1 MIPYGRHYIDEAD
14 VAAVVDVLR
23 HGALTQGPKIAE
35 FEEAIAR
42 YVEAKYAV
50 AVSSG
55 TAALHLACLAANAG
69 PGDNVVTTPNT
80 FVASANC
87 ALYVG
92 ATPQF
97 ADIDA
102 ETLNLDPQCLA
113 AKCRELKKVR
123 AIIPVHFAGLP
134 CDMPSIRAI
143 ADTYGSIVIEDAAHA
158 LGARYPGG
166 ARVGSCTHSHMT
178 TFSFHPVKAIAA
190 GEGGMITTNDEALYR
205 RLLRLRSHGIN
216 KGKDPLVRQEDA
228 SEQGEA
234 KHWYY
239 EMQEM
244 GFNYRI
250 TDIQSA
256 LALSQLQKLEKFIER
271 RLKLTLAYDA
281 AFADLSKAHSTQVK
295 GRTLSAHHLYVL
307 QIDFDGLGL
316 SRTRFMSALRQEGI
330 GTQVHYIPVVSH
342 PYYRRLG
349 YRPDHFPVTQKYY
362 GQALSIPLYYA
373 LTDSEQAQVIAAIR
387 RLVQ

>member
-14 VAAVVDVLR
+14 VEAVVDVLR
-23 HGALTQGPKIAE
+23 HGSLTQGPRIAE
-35 FEEAIAR
+35 FEETVAR
-42 YVEAKYAV
+42 YVGAKYAV

-55 TAALHLACLAANAG
+55 TAALHLACLAANVG
-69 PGDNVVTTPNT
+69 PGDNVITTPNT

-92 ATPQF
+92 AIPQF

-102 ETLNLDPQCLA
+102 GTLNLDSQCLA
-113 AKCRELKKVR
+113 AKCKELKKVR

-143 ADTYGSIVIEDAAHA
+143 ADKHGSIVIEDAAHA
-158 LGARYPGG
+158 LGASYPGG
-166 ARVGSCTHSHMT
+166 AKVGSCTYSHMT
-178 TFSFHPVKAIAA
+178 VFSFHPVKVIAA
-190 GEGGMITTNDEALYR
+190 GEGGMITTNDEQLYR

-216 KGKDPLVRQEDA
+216 KGEDPLIRQEDA
-228 SEQGEA
+228 CEQGEV
-234 KHWYY
+234 KRWYY

-244 GFNYRI
+244 GFNYRL
-250 TDIQSA
+250 TDIQSV
-256 LALSQLQKLEKFIER
+256 LALSQLQKLGEFIER
-271 RLKLTLAYDA
+271 RLKLAQTYDA
-281 AFADLSKAHSTQVK
+281 AFADLSKARPTQIN

-330 GTQVHYIPVVSH
+330 GTQVHYIPVVAH
-342 PYYRRLG
+342 PYYRSLG
-349 YRPDHFPVTQKYY
+349 YKPDHFPVTQKYY
-362 GQALSIPLYYA
+362 KQALSIPLYYA
-373 LTDSEQAQVIAAIR
+373 LTDSEQAQVIGAIR
-387 RLVQ
+387 HLVR